1 VQSKFI
7 EETIDR
13 INQIMARHMT
23 AKDYL
28 DLGYEDNQ
36 ESMEL
41 VGRIE
46 EIADAMKMCRSRN
59 LSEEERGLYAFA
71 ETVTDGDVTLFK
83 RYFVWFRG
91 LSTKNS
97 E

>member
-1 VQSKFI
+1 MPRKFI
-7 EETIDR
+7 EQTIDR
-13 INQIMARHMT
+13 INQLMARHMT

-28 DLGYEDNQ
+28 GLGYEDNQ

-46 EIADAMKMCRSRN
+46 EIADAMEMCRSRN
-59 LSEEERGLYAFA
+59 LPEEERGLYAFA
-71 ETVTDGDVTLFK
+71 ETVTDGEVALFK
-83 RYFVWFRG
+83 RYFVWFRS